1 MINVSDLRHSSAR
14 WALLVVV
21 PLTWLVASSMVWDG
35 LSVLD
40 NGVQAVVA
48 SVTISGL
55 LLGAVAA
62 WDAARIKRCGLEVPW
77 RASTI
82 GAWRASSSVMVA
94 SVAWSAAAYCLIG
107 VAILMPMGL
116 AGAAG
121 EVPWLWLLCGLAG
134 QTVQVALGHVA
145 GTVLPYKLTAALT
158 GPGLYAL
165 VLVFL
170 ILNAQVHERFLFL
183 SPTVQQS
190 AEPYFGINDEL
201 LAWQGI
207 WYLGLLAVIVGALS
221 LALKANRASTLTLIA
236 GGLVV
241 AGFGATGVF
250 TTTPG
255 FLKVQAYSVSDG
267 CKTDGNLT
275 LCLHP
280 AYEAVRGPITAALT
294 PMQVKLAGTPLGF
307 EKVEVRNRGAFG
319 SPDDPTAAVM
329 HVDDLAAGWQDRDR
343 AELALNQAIRPSGP
357 CVVYGMETAARSF
370 HTGFGQALLNWSLG
384 NEESAAEPKNG
395 QEPVIQ
401 AFGSLPDQNKAQW
414 ITTNM
419 KHICLDSVSA
429 SDFE

>member
-1 MINVSDLRHSSAR
+1 MINISDLRHSSAK
-14 WALLVVV
+14 WALVVVV
-21 PLTWLVASSMVWDG
+21 PLTWLVARSIVWDG
-35 LSVLD
+35 LAILD
-40 NGVQAVVA
+40 NGVQSVVA
-48 SVTISGL
+48 SVTIAGP

-62 WDAARIKRCGLEVPW
+62 WDAARIKRHGLEVPW

-82 GAWRASSSVMVA
+82 GAWRASLSVLMA
-94 SVAWSAAAYCLIG
+94 SCVWSAAAYCLIG
-107 VAILMPMGL
+107 TAVLVPMGL

-134 QTVQVALGHVA
+134 LTVQVGLGHTA

-170 ILNAQVHERFLFL
+170 ILNAQLHERFLFL

-190 AEPYFGINDEL
+190 AEPYFGINNEL
-201 LAWQGI
+201 LIWQGA

-221 LALKANRASTLTLIA
+221 MALEAKKASTLAVIA
-236 GGLVV
+236 GGLVM
-241 AGFGATGVF
+241 AGVGATGVF
-250 TTTPG
+250 TTAPG

-267 CKTDGNLT
+267 CKTNADLT

-280 AYEAVRGPITAALT
+280 SYESVRGPITAALT
-294 PMQVKLAGTPLGF
+294 RMQEKLAGTPLGF

-319 SPDDPTAAVM
+319 TPEDPTAAVM
-329 HVDDLAAGWQDRDR
+329 HVDDLTTGWQDRDR
-343 AELALNQAIRPSGP
+343 TELALNQAIKPSGP
-357 CVVYGMETAARSF
+357 CVIYGMETAARSF
-370 HTGFGQALLNWSLG
+370 HTGFGQAVLNWSMDK
-384 NEESAAEPKNG
+384 EESAIEPKHG
-395 QEPVIQ
+395 QGAVLQ
-401 AFGSLPDQNKAQW
+401 AFDAIPDNDKAQW

-419 KHICLDSVSA
+419 KKICTDSVSA